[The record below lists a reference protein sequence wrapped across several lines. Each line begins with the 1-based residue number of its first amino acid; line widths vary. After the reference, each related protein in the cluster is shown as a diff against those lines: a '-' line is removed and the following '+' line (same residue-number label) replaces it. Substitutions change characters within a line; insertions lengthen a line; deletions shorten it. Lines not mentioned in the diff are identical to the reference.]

1 MNQEKIKAI
10 FRFSQL
16 KQTVQQFSVLLST
29 DINDKTP
36 VVRVSCPHQLYL
48 TMPIY

>member
-29 DINDKTP
+29 DINHKTP
-36 VVRVSCPHQLYL
+36 VVRAYL
-48 TMPIY
+48 TQAELAVY

>member
-1 MNQEKIKAI
+1 MNKQEIKAI

-16 KQTVQQFSVLLST
+16 KQTIHQFLVLLST

-36 VVRVSCPHQLYL
+36 VVRAYL
-48 TMPIY
+48 TQAELAVY